1 MAISK
6 SLTDE
11 DGIELTYHRV
21 VRIDSVVTS
30 GALIEVASYLGRA
43 SREAQLAHKED
54 PESGNGR
61 PYISTS
67 FVELPYA
74 DGMTASDAYAALK
87 EMPRYEGASDVWEE
101 GQIGANG

>member
-6 SLTDE
+6 NLTDE
-11 DGIELTYHRV
+11 DGVELTYHRV
-21 VRIDSVVTS
+21 VRIDSVVNS
-30 GALIEVASYLGRA
+30 GALVEVASYLGRA

-54 PESGNGR
+54 PSSGDGR

-67 FVELPYA
+67 FVELPYE

-87 EMPRYEGASDVWEE
+87 GLPEFSGASDVWEE
-101 GQIGANG
+101 GQIGAD

>member
-6 SLTDE
+6 SLTDQS
-11 DGIELTYHRV
+11 GIELTYHRV
-21 VRIDSVVTS
+21 VRIDSVVNS
-30 GALIEVASYLGRA
+30 SVLVEVASYLGRA

-54 PESGNGR
+54 PSSGDGR

-67 FVELPYA
+67 FVELAYA

-87 EMPRYEGASDVWEE
+87 SMPEYAGAADVWEE
-101 GQIGANG
+101 GQIGAD